1 MSRDEVEDGVLADG
15 PVGVPHLEIVRGPYP
30 RGKKVVRLKT
40 GTTTVGRGLGV
51 DLLFDAEG
59 VSRKHAKLTL
69 DVDGAVNLY
78 DLGSRNG
85 TFVNGRQI
93 EIATLREGDRLE
105 LGDVV
110 LKFGRADPRYKQEA
124 GGPGGSE
131 NPLNQLST
139 REREIARLVADGL
152 TNGEI
157 GERLH
162 ISARTVGTHLAN
174 IYGRLDIHN
183 RATLARRVL
192 EWDLAQ
198 TKQRAKRAPS
208 EKKET

>member
-1 MSRDEVEDGVLADG
+1 MSRDDAEDGVFADG
-15 PVGVPHLEIVRGPYP
+15 PVGVPHLEVVRGPYP
-30 RGKKVVRLKT
+30 RGKKVVRLKP
-40 GTTTVGRGLGV
+40 GTTTIGRGLGV

-93 EIATLREGDRLE
+93 EITTLREGDRLE

-124 GGPGGSE
+124 GAAGSTE
-131 NPLNQLST
+131 NPLNELST

-152 TNGEI
+152 TNGDI

-174 IYGRLDIHN
+174 IYARLDIHN
-183 RATLARRVL
+183 RATLARRVI

-198 TKQRAKRAPS
+198 TKQKPSRAP
-208 EKKET
+208 KKEA